1 MAQRS
6 DKRRPRPA
14 TKRQYPRTA
23 RLNTL
28 LQQIV
33 AEYLER
39 IDDEQLELLTVTG
52 VEVDAD
58 LNKAVVWIS
67 TLADESRDSEI
78 LELLGERY
86 RKPLQAEIARSARL
100 RKTPEVS
107 FAFDPAI
114 RTGARIEHILSSLHI
129 DGDDDGDASD
139 GADGSPVDDDGDGN
153 EHGGAAGEGAA
164 P

>member
-78 LELLGERY
+78 LDLLGGRY

-100 RKTPEVS
+100 RKTPEVT

-114 RTGARIEHILSSLHI
+114 RTGARIETILSSLHI
-129 DGDDDGDASD
+129 EGDDDGAADGAGATSD
-139 GADGSPVDDDGDGN
+139 G
-153 EHGGAAGEGAA
+153 GAGPAGEGAV

>member
-78 LELLGERY
+78 LDLLGERY
-86 RKPLQAEIARSARL
+86 RKPLQAEIARSARI
-100 RKTPEVS
+100 RKTPEVT

-129 DGDDDGDASD
+129 DGDDEEAADADGAGDGDA
-139 GADGSPVDDDGDGN
+139 PVDDGVG
-153 EHGGAAGEGAA
+153 GEGETR
-164 P
+164 

>member
-39 IDDEQLELLTVTG
+39 IDDEQLDLLTVTG

-67 TLADESRDSEI
+67 TLADESRDTEI
-78 LELLGERY
+78 LNLLGERY

-100 RKTPEVS
+100 RKTPEVT

-114 RTGARIEHILSSLHI
+114 RTGARIEHILSSLHVDGDEGDEGDDGV
-129 DGDDDGDASD
+129 DGDD
-139 GADGSPVDDDGDGN
+139 GAEEGVGA
-153 EHGGAAGEGAA
+153 EGGTS
-164 P
+164 

>member
-39 IDDEQLELLTVTG
+39 NDDEQLELLTVTG

-67 TLADESRDSEI
+67 TLADESHDAEI
-78 LELLGERY
+78 LDLLVERY
-86 RKPLQAEIARSARL
+86 RKPLQAQIARSARL
-100 RKTPEVS
+100 RKTPEVT

-114 RTGARIEHILSSLHI
+114 RTGARIENILSTLHI
-129 DGDDDGDASD
+129 EGDDD
-139 GADGSPVDDDGDGN
+139 ADGSGDGD
-153 EHGGAAGEGAA
+153 EPDEQGGEADAAGGEGAV

>member
-67 TLADESRDSEI
+67 TLADESRDAEI
-78 LELLGERY
+78 LDLLVERY
-86 RKPLQAEIARSARL
+86 RKPLQAQIARSARL

-114 RTGARIEHILSSLHI
+114 RTGARIENILSSLHI
-129 DGDDDGDASD
+129 EGDDDGDGTGDAPAAD
-139 GADGSPVDDDGDGN
+139 GAADA
-153 EHGGAAGEGAA
+153 AAGEGAA

>member
-67 TLADESRDSEI
+67 TLADESHDTEI

-129 DGDDDGDASD
+129 DDGGTDD
-139 GADGSPVDDDGDGN
+139 GADAGDGAAGGEDDGDGASG
-153 EHGGAAGEGAA
+153 EAGV